1 MQYSCR
7 WKISQ
12 FSTDSAGLNP
22 AWWNVVMQTMCGIL
36 WEDSASSTEGMI
48 SQLKGW
54 IKAMYDI
61 TPNDGAY
68 FNKVRPV
75 CMSNLESPYSPCSTG
90 VLV

>member
-1 MQYSCR
+1 LFWLTVWHNNNPCSTVADG
-7 WKISQ
+7 SQ
-12 FSTDSAGLNP
+12 FGANSAGLNP
-22 AWWNVVMQTMCGIL
+22 AWWNVVVQTVCGIL
-36 WEDSASSTEGMI
+36 WEDGASSTEGMI

-75 CMSNLESPYSPCSTG
+75 CLTWGSLP
-90 VLV
+90 